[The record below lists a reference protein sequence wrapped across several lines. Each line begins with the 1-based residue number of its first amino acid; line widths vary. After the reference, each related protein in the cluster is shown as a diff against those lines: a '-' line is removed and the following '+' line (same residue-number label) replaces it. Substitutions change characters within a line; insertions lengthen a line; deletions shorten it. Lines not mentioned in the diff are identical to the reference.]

1 VIDEATALETS
12 VAVPAG
18 KSRTWLIVAFV
29 ITFQVLIV
37 LGAVLLFSALSLAN
51 DGVGSCG
58 GA

>member
-1 VIDEATALETS
+1 MIDETTALETS
-12 VAVPAG
+12 VAIPAG

-37 LGAVLLFSALSLAN
+37 LGTVLLFSALGLAN

>member
-1 VIDEATALETS
+1 MINEATAPETS
-12 VAVPAG
+12 LAVPAG

-37 LGAVLLFSALSLAN
+37 LGAVLLFSALGLAN

>member
-18 KSRTWLIVAFV
+18 KSRTWPIVAFV